1 MSRWFP
7 DHNTLTSI
15 SIDFDDTSHPA
26 VAALRTFPIHMPSV
40 FALLTGV
47 GLGAGLLAVRTWLH
61 RGLTPEPDTGGPTP
75 ADLGLRANAVWL
87 PGPDGSRLFA
97 WYLAPAAGDNPA
109 PAAVLLHG
117 WGGNASHLLP
127 AARAL
132 HRAGFAV
139 LLPEA
144 RNHGRSSR
152 ADHSSLPRFAQDLD
166 TALDWLARAPGV
178 DASRL
183 VALGH
188 SVGAAATLLV
198 ASRRSGLAAAISVSA
213 FAHPEWVM
221 RRWLAARRV
230 PYWPLGWLV
239 NRYVEQVIDAR
250 FDQIAPLRTLG
261 QARCPV
267 LLLHGEQ
274 DDTVPLADAQALIGA
289 RGAAQAQLLALPG
302 GHEGFADPGVAEAA
316 VLDFLER
323 VFSEGRWRNHQMVAP
338 APVAG

>member
-1 MSRWFP
+1 
-7 DHNTLTSI
+7 
-15 SIDFDDTSHPA
+15 
-26 VAALRTFPIHMPSV
+26 MPLHIL
-40 FALLTGV
+40 LLTGL
-47 GLGAGLLAVRTWLH
+47 GLGAGLVAARIWLH
-61 RGLTPEPDTGGPTP
+61 RGLTPAADTGGPVP
-75 ADLGLRANAVWL
+75 ADLDLHATSVWL
-87 PGPDGSRLFA
+87 PGPDGARLFA
-97 WYLAPAAGDNPA
+97 WYLPPPVGKDPVPAV
-109 PAAVLLHG
+109 VLLHG
-117 WGGNASHLLP
+117 WGGNASQLLP

-152 ADHSSLPRFAQDLD
+152 AGHSSLPRFAQDLD
-166 TALDWLARAPGV
+166 AALDWLVRRPEV
-178 DASRL
+178 DAARL

-188 SVGAAATLLV
+188 SVGAAATLLL
-198 ASRRSGLAAAISVSA
+198 ASRRSGLAAVVSVSA

-239 NRYVEQVIDAR
+239 NRYVEHVIGAR

-274 DDTVPLADAQALIGA
+274 DNTVPLADAQALIGA
-289 RGAAQAQLLALPG
+289 RGAARAQLLSLPG
-302 GHEGFADPGVAEAA
+302 GHEGFDDPGAAEAA
-316 VLDFLER
+316 VLGFLAQA
-323 VFSEGRWRNHQMVAP
+323 FSADRRPSHQTDAP
-338 APVAG
+338 ALAAG

>member
-1 MSRWFP
+1 ME
-7 DHNTLTSI
+7 NTHTSI
-15 SIDFDDTSHPA
+15 SIDSGDTNHFPA
-26 VAALRTFPIHMPSV
+26 PALRTFPIHMPSHLL
-40 FALLTGV
+40 LLTGL
-47 GLGAGLLAVRTWLH
+47 GLATGLLAARAWLH
-61 RGLTPEPDTGGPTP
+61 RGLTPQADTGGPTP
-75 ADLGLRANAVWL
+75 ADLDLPAASVWL
-87 PGPDGSRLFA
+87 PGPGGARLFA
-97 WYLAPAAGDNPA
+97 WYLPPPAGNGLA

-127 AARAL
+127 AAQAL

-166 TALDWLARAPGV
+166 AALDWLVRAPGV

-188 SVGAAATLLV
+188 SVGAAATLLL
-198 ASRRSGLAAAISVSA
+198 ASRRSGLAAVVSVSA

-239 NRYVEQVIDAR
+239 NRYVEQVIGAR

-302 GHEGFADPGVAEAA
+302 GHEGFADAGAAETA

-323 VFSEGRWRNHQMVAP
+323 VFSGGCWPNHRTDAP
-338 APVAG
+338 APAAG